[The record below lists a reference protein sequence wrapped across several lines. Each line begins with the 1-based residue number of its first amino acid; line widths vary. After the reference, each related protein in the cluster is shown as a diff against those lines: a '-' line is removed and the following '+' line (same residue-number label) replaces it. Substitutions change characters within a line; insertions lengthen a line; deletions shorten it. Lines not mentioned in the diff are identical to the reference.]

1 MPYFATKD
9 GTKLYYEDSGQG
21 ATLLFSHGLNS
32 SHLAIKNFINEFK
45 GEYRLV
51 CYDQRG
57 HASSDRAKI
66 HMNIKTLGQD
76 LKELID
82 YLELDDVTAIGHS
95 MGGATIFSYVNQFG
109 CEHLKRIVVADMS
122 PYMRNDGWEGG
133 IAQGRWTDED
143 FMNDLD
149 RIFDNIGYAGWYI
162 TKNMM
167 NPKLAEKIPAEMESA
182 MISFCGEGFDSFTMA
197 SLWYSLFRTDQR
209 PAIDKITVPFLYV
222 MPETPLYSMVTV
234 NYIREHVKGEF
245 LLAKDFPSTTH
256 NIFEEMPHE
265 VAEHVKNF
273 IINH

>member
-9 GTKLYYEDSGQG
+9 GTKLYYEDCGQG
-21 ATLLFSHGLNS
+21 SALLFSHGLNS
-32 SHLAIKNFINEFK
+32 SHLAIKNFINKFK

-57 HASSDRAKI
+57 HASSDRAKV

-122 PYMRNDGWEGG
+122 PYMRNNGWKGG

-143 FMNDLD
+143 FMRDLD

-167 NPKLAEKIPAEMESA
+167 NPKLAEKVPAEMESA
-182 MISFCGEGFDSFTMA
+182 MISLCGEGFDSFTMA

-222 MPETPLYSMVTV
+222 MPEMPLYSMVTV
-234 NYIREHVKGEF
+234 NYIREHVKGKF
-245 LLAKDFPSTTH
+245 LLAKDFPGTTH

-273 IINH
+273 ILNY

>member
-9 GTKLYYEDSGQG
+9 GTKLYYEDCGQG
-21 ATLLFSHGLNS
+21 SALLFSHGLNS

-57 HASSDRAKI
+57 HASSDRAKV

-143 FMNDLD
+143 FMSDLD

-167 NPKLAEKIPAEMESA
+167 NPKLAEKVPAEMESA

-209 PAIDKITVPFLYV
+209 PAIDKITVPFLYI
-222 MPETPLYSMVTV
+222 MPEMPLYSMVTV
-234 NYIREHVKGEF
+234 NYIREHVKGKF
-245 LLAKDFPSTTH
+245 LLVKDFPGTTH

-273 IINH
+273 IINY